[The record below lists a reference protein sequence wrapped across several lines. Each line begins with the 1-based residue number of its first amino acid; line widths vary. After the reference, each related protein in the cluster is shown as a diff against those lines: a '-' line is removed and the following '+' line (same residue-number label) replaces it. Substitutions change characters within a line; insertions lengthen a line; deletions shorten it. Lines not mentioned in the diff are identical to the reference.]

1 MRLAT
6 AILLLKVRE
15 RIVLTDRRKA
25 KSGEEEN
32 NWLDIPDVMLNITVK
47 RIMKEN
53 DFLKKKRKQ
62 NRKIQ
67 TATFSFKMYKV

>member
-47 RIMKEN
+47 RIMKKN
-53 DFLKKKRKQ
+53 DFLKKKKQ

>member
-6 AILLLKVRE
+6 AILLPKVRE
-15 RIVLTDRRKA
+15 RIVLKDRRKA
-25 KSGEEEN
+25 ESGEEEN
-32 NWLDIPDVMLNITVK
+32 NWLDIPDVMLNISVK

-53 DFLKKKRKQ
+53 DFLKTRKQ